1 MPGVSYSGVI
11 RDANYTVGMAYVF
24 VHPTTG
30 SLGLASIDAQI
41 GSAAYHTHFCV
52 GNTTNVEIAPDI
64 TYLDHFISINGAR
77 RKDKTVVTQKAIT
90 VTFTFDEINATNVR
104 RFLYGHEETA
114 ASPTF
119 IVNASPTKE
128 FSAQIYFTTE
138 VGRDFIYKIPRAAL
152 KSDGNLSFE
161 AEDWMSANMMLDVLY
176 DTTFIHG
183 SNDRSA
189 PYGYVNYAANASY
202 ID

>member
-1 MPGVSYSGVI
+1 MAYSGVI
-11 RDANYTVGMAYVF
+11 NSNNYTVGMAYVF
-24 VHPTTG
+24 VHTTTG

-41 GSAAYHTHFCV
+41 ASAAYHTHFCV

-64 TYLDHFISINGAR
+64 TYLDHFISVNGAR

-90 VTFTFDEINATNVR
+90 VTFTFDEINATNVS
-104 RFLYGHEETA
+104 RFLYGHKETA

-119 IVNASPTKE
+119 IVNASPTIE

-138 VGRDFIYKIPRAAL
+138 VGRDLIYKIPRAAL
-152 KSDGNLSFE
+152 KADGNLAFE
-161 AEDWMSANMMLDVLY
+161 AEDWMTANMMLDVLY
-176 DTTFIHG
+176 DTSFVHG
-183 SNDRSA
+183 SNTRSA
-189 PYGYVNYAANASY
+189 PYGYICFAATSGQ